1 MSEKSREKNT
11 ESSLPQKVLL
21 SVRASEEKLAEDLVI
36 LDLSELT
43 SFTDYF
49 IIMHGNSSKQNM
61 ALYENIEKELKK
73 GEVRPLSVEGR
84 SNAEWILMD
93 YGSFVVHIFTKD
105 TRDYYSLEKL
115 WGDAPRI
122 DV

>member
-1 MSEKSREKNT
+1 MSEKSPKSTNET
-11 ESSLPQKVLL
+11 SLPQEVLL

-49 IIMHGNSSKQNM
+49 IVMHGNSTKQNV

-73 GEVRPLSVEGR
+73 GKVRPLSVEGR
-84 SNAEWILMD
+84 TNAEWILMD
-93 YGSFVVHIFTKD
+93 YGYFVIHIFTKD
-105 TRDYYSLEKL
+105 TREYYSLEKL
-115 WGDAPRI
+115 WGDAPR
-122 DV
+122 VGY